1 MNPFGLLIVALGVLL
16 VISGFRGTKVVRKKG
31 SSGGG
36 YNSSSGVPGHGS
48 SGAPQGRSPQGRVP
62 ISANPAANTGQ
73 GQNVQQTPGA
83 GEVPVRKPWVR

>member
-16 VISGFRGTKVVRKKG
+16 VISGFRATKVVRKG
-31 SSGGG
+31 SSATGN
-36 YNSSSGVPGHGS
+36 NSSSGVPGQGS

-62 ISANPAANTGQ
+62 IRSNPAANTGQ

-83 GEVPVRKPWVR
+83 GEVPVRQPWLR

>member
-1 MNPFGLLIVALGVLL
+1 MNPFGLLIIALGVLL
-16 VISGFRGTKVVRKKG
+16 VISGFRGTKVVRKG

-36 YNSSSGVPGHGS
+36 YNSSSGVPGQGS

-62 ISANPAANTGQ
+62 IRSNPAANTGQ

-83 GEVPVRKPWVR
+83 GEVPVRQPWLR

>member
-16 VISGFRGTKVVRKKG
+16 VISGFRATQVAKKG
-31 SSGGG
+31 SSGTSN
-36 YNSSSGVPGHGS
+36 NSSSGVPGQGS

-62 ISANPAANTGQ
+62 ISANPAANVGQ
-73 GQNVQQTPGA
+73 GQPVQQMPGA